1 MEVGLSVL
9 LQLVDNGVIN
19 NLEFTFFYLLLLLN
33 FKPCFVMLSDVLS
46 CQDCCQDSKSF
57 SFGKDPIV
65 SVVISNYPLSNGGY
79 LVSFGKDEPD
89 GSFKNFDPSQ
99 TMFFEDSI
107 LSDILE
113 LSSSLLPK
121 GCFYLPELAL
131 ADFIRYLST
140 GATSCEVKLLPASSQ
155 MQGLLL
161 VKVNEASLFKY
172 EQKEE
177 D

>member
-1 MEVGLSVL
+1 
-9 LQLVDNGVIN
+9 
-19 NLEFTFFYLLLLLN
+19 
-33 FKPCFVMLSDVLS
+33 MLSDAM
-46 CQDCCQDSKSF
+46 CGKESKS
-57 SFGKDPIV
+57 SAFGADPFV

-79 LVSFGKDEPD
+79 LVSFGKDESD

-99 TMFFEDSI
+99 SMFFEDSI

-113 LSSSLLPK
+113 SSSILLPK

-140 GATSCEVKLLPASSQ
+140 GAYFFEMKFLPASSQ